1 MQTKHSFNYWQWRV
15 IISTMIGYSIFYFV
29 RKNFSFAIPALTAE
43 YGITKASF
51 GIIMTL
57 VGLIYGLSK
66 LLNGMLADRMN
77 ARWHMTLGLL
87 GCVVLNFIF
96 GWGASISTM
105 ITGTTDG
112 ASFVNTMV
120 VLFAVLLVMN
130 NIFQGAG
137 FPPCNRLITHWVPPK
152 ELATKMSIWNVSH
165 SLGGSLVAILCG
177 SIIATMGVNMSGN
190 AEVVNR
196 IANNL
201 FSKPANSLAAEEL
214 EVVTQYA
221 SHVGSWQMVFWIP
234 ALIGVIGVIFI
245 FLSVRDTPKSVGL
258 EELKGTETV
267 LDKDDSK
274 EAYRAF
280 VKKMVWKNPLIWTLA
295 IADFFVYIIR
305 GIVFDWG
312 PTFLT
317 EAHFLDPQQAGYAI
331 SAFEV
336 AGIFG
341 ILTSGWIS
349 DKLFGGKAQR
359 VCAIYMGATAV
370 FAGLF
375 FLLPSGSGSTIITI
389 LVGGIGFFLYGP
401 QALLGVVAANHAT
414 KKAAST
420 ALGVIG
426 FTSYLSTIV
435 SGAMIGFFLQKN
447 IFNWSNVFLF
457 MFAIAL
463 VGTIIMASLWKLK
476 GDGYQN
482 SKE

>member
-1 MQTKHSFNYWQWRV
+1 LQTYNGNITPNNCYLGCYNAETLDGVYVKTLTDSPLDECPVIWGGYGFFPNYTGIYEIKVPSDNFVVKITNTMDDGSINWGDGSPIEKYGV
-15 IISTMIGYSIFYFV
+15 IDFDISQSANADKWITHTYASAGTYTIKGKTFLSC
-29 RKNFSFAIPALTAE
+29 RKN
-43 YGITKASF
+43 
-51 GIIMTL
+51 
-57 VGLIYGLSK
+57 
-66 LLNGMLADRMN
+66 
-77 ARWHMTLGLL
+77 
-87 GCVVLNFIF
+87 
-96 GWGASISTM
+96 
-105 ITGTTDG
+105 
-112 ASFVNTMV
+112 
-120 VLFAVLLVMN
+120 
-130 NIFQGAG
+130 QGAG

-201 FSKPANSLAAEEL
+201 FSKSANSLAAEEL

-245 FLSVRDTPKSVGL
+245 FLSIRDTPKSVGL

-336 AGIFG
+336 VGIFG